1 MQSGGFLVSR
11 SANRSNPETAY
22 KTLFFRLSKSER
34 HQMKIEQQFET
45 EVFINA
51 SGSITIKQD
60 QWPEE
65 TQIITIQLCNVDLV
79 ISELKT
85 LKKELKEQKKQE
97 VKNGEG

>member
-1 MQSGGFLVSR
+1 
-11 SANRSNPETAY
+11 
-22 KTLFFRLSKSER
+22 
-34 HQMKIEQQFET
+34 MKIEQQFET

-51 SGSITIKQD
+51 NGSITIKQD

-79 ISELKT
+79 ISELKK

-97 VKNGEG
+97 AQNGEG